1 MAVFAER
8 SVEEVSVEDILERA
22 QVSRQTFYRCYRGK
36 AEVLED
42 IHEFVTA
49 QLKGLAE
56 QMTHG
61 DLSLHDSLRHHVKL
75 LFDHAAQSGPIVGT
89 LEREALRPGSP
100 FRRHRERRLRFA
112 QGFLAAWVAQRIGRR
127 PSRDLVRAVAL
138 ALEQLVRDVAELA
151 GSSPE
156 KRRAAERS
164 ALELMEALVLHTQH
178 AR

>member
-1 MAVFAER
+1 MALFAER

-36 AEVLED
+36 ADVLED

-49 QLKGLAE
+49 QLRGLAE
-56 QMTHG
+56 QMRQG
-61 DLSLHDSLRHHVKL
+61 DMSLPDSLRQHVKL
-75 LFDHAAQSGPIVGT
+75 LFDHAAQSGPIVGA
-89 LEREALRPGSP
+89 LEREALRPSSP

-112 QGFLAAWVAQRIGRR
+112 QGFLSAWVLQRIGSR
-127 PSRDLVRAVAL
+127 PSSSLVRAVAL
-138 ALEQLVRDVAELA
+138 ALEQLFRDVAELA

-164 ALELMEALVLHTQH
+164 AIELMEALVLHTQR